1 MSYLPISGSSPYDRF
16 GQIYNITRV
25 LTSDYQFDPVAY
37 DEYSP
42 LFLPA
47 TFSVAYLVGFALLP
61 CIIIHTLLYH
71 GRALLNG
78 LKRDVE
84 ADDVHAKL
92 MRHYHD
98 VLYWWYLILF
108 CVPFALAVVVV
119 EVRDTRIPVWSL
131 ALSIALAAIYVL
143 PAGFI
148 YALTGLEV
156 SRSACLK
163 VYCTDGYN
171 DDSLR

>member
-1 MSYLPISGSSPYDRF
+1 M
-16 GQIYNITRV
+16 T
-25 LTSDYQFDPVAY
+25 
-37 DEYSP
+37 
-42 LFLPA
+42 
-47 TFSVAYLVGFALLP
+47 YLVGFASLP
-61 CIIIHTLLYH
+61 CIMIHTLLYH

-98 VLYWWYLILF
+98 VPYSWYLTLF
-108 CVPFALAVVVV
+108 CVPFALAVVMV
-119 EVRDTRIPVWSL
+119 EVWNTGIPVWSL
-131 ALSIALAAIYVL
+131 VLSIALPVIYVL

-163 VYCTDGYN
+163 MYCTDSYN
-171 DDSLR
+171 DDRLR

>member
-1 MSYLPISGSSPYDRF
+1 MSYFPISGSSPYDRF

-25 LTSDYQFDPVAY
+25 LTSDYRFDPVAY

-47 TFSVAYLVGFALLP
+47 TFSMTYLVGFAFLP
-61 CIIIHTLLYH
+61 CIMIHTLLYH

-98 VLYWWYLILF
+98 VPYSWYLTLF
-108 CVPFALAVVVV
+108 CVPFALAVVMV
-119 EVRDTRIPVWSL
+119 EVWNTGIPVWSL
-131 ALSIALAAIYVL
+131 VLSIALPVIHVL

-156 SRSACLK
+156 SRSECIVLM
-163 VYCTDGYN
+163 VTTMTG
-171 DDSLR
+171 